1 MNVIDS
7 ECLERDA
14 SGKPGPGFLHP
25 ALAGAFSSEVDTGS
39 HIDLDVSIDRHRC
52 ENATKQ

>member
-1 MNVIDS
+1 MNVIDTK
-7 ECLERDA
+7 CLERDA